1 MPDILINDTD
11 WNSLSEDLRSQISNI
26 VSTQFPDA
34 NIVPDP
40 SGVPASLATQLSA
53 QGAADA
59 NAEANI
65 DQAAGIP
72 SATSTDQTCINNC
85 NSVRD
90 VALAACVL
98 LGEPKAVAVCFVLTQ
113 VAAAGCRASCP

>member
-1 MPDILINDTD
+1 MPDIRIKDTD
-11 WNSLSEDLRSQISNI
+11 WNSLSEDLQSQISNI
-26 VSTQFPDA
+26 VSTQLPDA
-34 NIVPDP
+34 NIMRHP
-40 SGVPASLATQLSA
+40 SGAPASLATQLSA

-59 NAEANI
+59 NAELNI

-72 SATSTDQTCINNC
+72 LVTSTDQTCINNC

-98 LGEPKAVAVCFVLTQ
+98 LGEPKAVAVCFVATQ
-113 VAAAGCRASCP
+113 VAAGICRAACP